1 MRRLEL
7 IALRALVVAAVGAP
21 LVVAWPSQAESATA
35 SAARTSS
42 PDHTDDAPLPTVPLS
57 IAVARDVTDAG
68 VAPVQNDAWIAAQLA
83 EVERLFT
90 PFGLSFAS
98 VESRAIAPAQAHA
111 ETRRDRDA
119 FTAALHPGV
128 VNVFVVASL
137 RDVDDPSRMRMG
149 VCWSPR
155 GDGAGGARYVI
166 VSSIARPS
174 VLAHELGHY
183 FGNPHSKVPNN
194 VMSYDRTAGVAPF
207 FDAAQGKV
215 LRRTARTLFQRGV
228 LQPPAEP
235 HR

>member
-1 MRRLEL
+1 M
-7 IALRALVVAAVGAP
+7 
-21 LVVAWPSQAESATA
+21 Q
-35 SAARTSS
+35 
-42 PDHTDDAPLPTVPLS
+42 DD
-57 IAVARDVTDAG
+57 R
-68 VAPVQNDAWIAAQLA
+68 WIAAQLA

-90 PFGLSFAS
+90 PYGLSFAT

-119 FTAALHPGV
+119 FAAALHPGA

-149 VCWSPR
+149 VCWTPR
-155 GDGAGGARYVI
+155 GDDARARYVI

-207 FDAAQGKV
+207 FDEAQGKV
-215 LRRTARTLFQRGV
+215 LRRTARALFQRRV

>member
-7 IALRALVVAAVGAP
+7 IALRALVVAAVAAP
-21 LVVAWPSQAESATA
+21 LALAWPSLAESAAIA
-35 SAARTSS
+35 SLPER
-42 PDHTDDAPLPTVPLS
+42 PDDAPLPTVPLS

-90 PFGLSFAS
+90 PYGLSFAT

-119 FTAALHPGV
+119 FAAALHPGV

-155 GDGAGGARYVI
+155 GDSVARYVI

-207 FDAAQGKV
+207 FDDAQGKV
-215 LRRTARTLFQRGV
+215 LRRTARALFQRGV
-228 LQPPAEP
+228 LKPPTEP

>member
-1 MRRLEL
+1 MQRRRLEL

-21 LVVAWPSQAESATA
+21 LVVAWPSLAE
-35 SAARTSS
+35 SAARTS
-42 PDHTDDAPLPTVPLS
+42 PDHPDDAPIPTVPLS

-68 VAPVQNDAWIAAQLA
+68 VAPVQDDAWIAAQLA

-90 PFGLSFAS
+90 PCGLSFVT
-98 VESRAIAPAQAHA
+98 VESRAIPPAQAHA

-119 FTAALHPGV
+119 FAAALHPGV

-155 GDGAGGARYVI
+155 GDGARYVI

-207 FDAAQGKV
+207 FDDAQGSV
-215 LRRTARTLFQRGV
+215 LRRTARALFQRGV
-228 LQPPAEP
+228 LQPPAAEP